1 MWSCPVASEE
11 LITTDLGWCVCVLW
25 FLIVSWW
32 DWSYNSPVKPV
43 WTQILT
49 IFVQRPG
56 MFVDTLTHWQKYR
69 KQMVELFRASSDRST
84 IPAQLSK
91 NGQCHLERTDGTLTH
106 VNLVTNIFCC
116 VLAALQGCS
125 APGLLPKTKHDFTF
139 INPLFSKGR
148 KRRLSWWG
156 NVIFFLP
163 PFLTSKRATKSA

>member
-1 MWSCPVASEE
+1 M
-11 LITTDLGWCVCVLW
+11 
-25 FLIVSWW
+25 VSWW
-32 DWSYNSPVKPV
+32 YWSYDSPVKPV
-43 WTQILT
+43 WTQALT

-56 MFVDTLTHWQKYR
+56 TFVDTLTHWQKYR
-69 KQMVELFRASSDRST
+69 KQMVELPLLRTAARFQCNCPR
-84 IPAQLSK
+84 
-91 NGQCHLERTDGTLTH
+91 NGQCHLERTDRTSTH
-106 VNLVTNIFCC
+106 VNLVSNIFCC